1 MEFAPKTA
9 KPQTKTARSSTS
21 ELAPH
26 YAELEEY
33 RLGND
38 PVEDAQFLQRAIGN
52 QAALPLSGQGTST
65 PTRNATHGYSG
76 GDAPSVNQGSQN
88 TPLRLSWDFSKIL
101 LFSPGGATKSHTS
114 SSAAAP
120 PWLGII
126 QPKLAIG
133 EIADPLEQEADR
145 VSDRVMRMPATTV
158 SQQTAAS
165 REDND
170 KALVDP
176 VPIAVR
182 QAPVEGPTII
192 PTQLSLAPMVR
203 RQWSDAPAGGAAS
216 AETTAPSAGWNK
228 AETSVAGV
236 RRIPVEGIAG
246 GNTLKDPQSAAKE
259 AADNRAIA
267 LLPAS
272 LDTTQPVDVLL
283 HLHGHN
289 VGYRQRATKGADD
302 ETLGVGTVRDVE
314 SDRIEQQIA
323 ASKRPIIGILP
334 QGTAGSGFGRLN
346 SDAYIAEVFKK
357 LTSMVAWGPQASEP
371 KIGRVILSG
380 HSGAGDPL
388 SAMMHEPGTPRLPS
402 ALQEVALFDSIN
414 GPIELGRVTDWVR
427 QNLDTD
433 LAELISL
440 GTGSGIETPAQTA
453 YLQKS
458 IRFRAYYTNSSYR
471 ERHEKLQQSIDKWF
485 SKNAAPALG
494 AGSTLYTQLYN
505 NYRTIPVDHGQHNKI
520 MGKDNRLL
528 DALTTLPPTPPVT
541 QSVQPKPDSG
551 FHPSATAPPSVV
563 ETLHAPGAALDPASR
578 KFMETRFG
586 YDFSSVRIHTGADA
600 ARSASAIH
608 ARAYTL
614 GNHVVFAPGAY
625 DPHSSA
631 GARLLAHELTHVVQQ
646 ASSRV
651 APSGTLR
658 RQVTSQ
664 AAAETAAPI
673 RADENRLLPTFNFGQ
688 FSIFVPGK
696 LSRKAYADITN
707 VKVHVFF
714 AAGGVQGANTNDI
727 FLHGLRGASD
737 QSDWIT
743 IGVPGILGSANS
755 ISDSQIVD
763 CLRSIGINS
772 APVAVRLTGHS
783 RGCDS
788 LVNTVSSGL
797 IHATIDRVTLLDEA
811 VEHVSNTAVLPSGAP
826 DPNRGA
832 VRVNRV
838 QQLVA
843 KGISPGIIT
852 AYEST
857 NKSQNLVTGQS
868 AKVAGATY
876 HDLNPE
882 CMAAIGAARLVQDA
896 IALRPNAARDAAA
909 IPAIGTQL
917 SNLNLPPRG
926 TFTTGP
932 STGGKIN
939 FDDFCFEPASP
950 GQPSGAPRKMK
961 DSIKA
966 IRRDPFLVRFIN
978 SHNLARYSTVSDWTP
993 FLAHEFFVAEIAH
1006 ELTE

>member
-21 ELAPH
+21 ELAP
-26 YAELEEY
+26 
-33 RLGND
+33 
-38 PVEDAQFLQRAIGN
+38 
-52 QAALPLSGQGTST
+52 QGTST
-65 PTRNATHGYSG
+65 PTRNAIQGYSQ
-76 GDAPSVNQGSQN
+76 GDAPSVNQGLQN
-88 TPLRLSWDFSKIL
+88 TPLRLSWDFSKIPV
-101 LFSPGGATKSHTS
+101 FSPDRATKFHTS

-120 PWLGII
+120 PRPGII

-145 VSDRVMRMPATTV
+145 VADRVMRMPATTV
-158 SQQTAAS
+158 SQQTAGS

-170 KALVDP
+170 KALVDA

-182 QAPVEGPTII
+182 LAPVVGPTII
-192 PTQLSLAPMVR
+192 PTQPSLAPIVR
-203 RQWSDAPAGGAAS
+203 RQWSDAPAGGAIS
-216 AETTAPSAGWNK
+216 AGTTAPSVGWNK
-228 AETSVAGV
+228 DETTVSGV
-236 RRIPVEGIAG
+236 RRIPLQGILG
-246 GNTLKDPQSAAKE
+246 GNTDKDPQPAAKE

-267 LLPAS
+267 LIPAS
-272 LDTTQPVDVLL
+272 LDTLQPVDVLL

-289 VGYRQRATKGADD
+289 VGYRQRATKGRDD

-323 ASKRPIIGILP
+323 ASKRPIIAVLP
-334 QGTAGSGFGRLN
+334 QGTSGSGFGKLN

-357 LTSMVAWGPQASEP
+357 LTSMGAWGPQASEP

-388 SAMMHEPGTPRLPS
+388 SAMMQEPGTPRLPS
-402 ALQEVALFDSIN
+402 ALKEVALFDSIN

-427 QNLDTD
+427 QHLDAD
-433 LAELISL
+433 LAALISL
-440 GTGSGIETPAQTA
+440 GRGSGIETPEQTA

-471 ERHEKLQQSIDKWF
+471 ERHEKLQKSIDEWF
-485 SKNAAPALG
+485 KQNAASALG
-494 AGSTLYTQLYN
+494 VGSTLYTQLYN
-505 NYRTIPVDHGQHNKI
+505 NYRTIPVGHGQHNKI
-520 MGKDNRLL
+520 MGKDNQLL
-528 DALTTLPPTPPVT
+528 EALTTLPPTAPVT
-541 QSVQPKPDSG
+541 QSVQPKPDLA
-551 FHPSATAPPSVV
+551 FDPQVAVPASVE
-563 ETLHAPGAALDPASR
+563 ETLSAPGAALDPASR
-578 KFMETRFG
+578 NSMESRFG
-586 YDFSSVRIHTGADA
+586 YDFSSVRIHTDPSA
-600 ARSASAIH
+600 AGSASAIH

-625 DPHSSA
+625 DPHSHD

-646 ASSRV
+646 AGPG
-651 APSGTLR
+651 AGPSGTLR
-658 RQVTSQ
+658 RQATV
-664 AAAETAAPI
+664 ENAAPI
-673 RADENRLLPTFNFGQ
+673 RADEDRLLPTFNFGQ

-714 AAGGVQGANTNDI
+714 AAGGVKGANTNDI

-737 QSDWIT
+737 LSDWIM
-743 IGVPGILGSANS
+743 IGVRGISGSANS
-755 ISDSQIVD
+755 ISDSQIAD

-772 APVAVRLTGHS
+772 PPVAVRLTGHS

-788 LVNTVSSGL
+788 VINTVSQKL
-797 IHATIDRVTLLDEA
+797 IHTTIDRITLLDEA
-811 VEHVSNTAVLPSGAP
+811 VEHVSTSAVLPSGAP
-826 DPNRGA
+826 DPSRGS
-832 VRVNRV
+832 VRLNRV

-843 KGISPGIIT
+843 MGINRANIV
-852 AYEST
+852 AYESAH
-857 NKSQNLVTGQS
+857 KSVNLLTGQS

-896 IALRPNAARDAAA
+896 IALRPDVARDAAG

-917 SNLNLPPRG
+917 RDLNLPPRG

-939 FDDFCFEPASP
+939 FNDFCFEPPSP
-950 GQPSGAPRKMK
+950 GQPPGANPKMK
-961 DSIKA
+961 QSIKA
-966 IRRDPFLVRFIN
+966 IGQNPVLVRFIN